1 MNYTGSFRILYLPYS
16 DFTYVFMRLISLIG
30 LFSFVFS
37 FVVEGKNA
45 FILQHGKELN
55 QHPRLLFSKQEELRI
70 RDLFGTEPLLDS
82 LRVSLMKEAERL
94 LLLSPQEDPRRKIRN
109 TKDILSVSRE
119 QIYRIVNL
127 ALAYRLS
134 GDSRF
139 VEKAEKELL
148 NVCNYSDWDPIH
160 YLDVAEMTTA
170 VAIGYD
176 WLYDVLSPS
185 TKQVVVQSIK
195 TKALDLVVEEYKTG
209 NADSW
214 AKRETNWN
222 VVCNTGM
229 VLGALAI
236 GENYPELAK
245 YIIDEAVKY
254 IPNCLKHFAP
264 DGVCYEGPAYWGYTN
279 MYLSLLL
286 KVLNDNFGEDF
297 GLSEMKG
304 VDKSVLYYMYSTSP
318 SGKIFNF
325 ANSSSTQPAAEPI
338 YFYFSRAFNQPE
350 VASFYRNILSR
361 TVQSE
366 KYFRFYFL
374 SIPWY
379 DTASSFTD
387 TLPKL
392 KVYEGINDIVV
403 FNGDRNIPN
412 NIYLIAKTGD
422 PDMAHQQLD
431 IGTFIVETNGIRW
444 TDDLGSDNY
453 NLPGFWDYK
462 PGGQRWSYFRNS
474 NFSHNT
480 LSIDH
485 KLQNSAG
492 MGEIKQQ
499 DDKVAQP
506 FVTVDMSTAYVGQSS
521 FVYRTFRLLDNTR
534 ILVTDSVGLQ
544 RSSQSVQWS
553 VITSADI
560 ECRGDIAILRK
571 DGKSFFMKI
580 VSPSNAFFTI
590 KSVKRATEVEKPIEG
605 YKLLSTSVSGE
616 SVQVIKI
623 ILSGE

>member
-1 MNYTGSFRILYLPYS
+1 
-16 DFTYVFMRLISLIG
+16 MRLINLIG
-30 LFSFVFS
+30 LFFLLFS
-37 FVVEGKNA
+37 FVVTGRD
-45 FILQHGKELN
+45 LSVRQSGKELL
-55 QHPRLLFSKQEELRI
+55 QHPRLLFSKQEEQRI

-82 LRVSLMKEAERL
+82 LYVGLMKEAERL
-94 LLLSPQEDPRRKIRN
+94 LLVPPQEDPRREIKN
-109 TKDILSVSRE
+109 TKDILPISRE
-119 QIYRIVNL
+119 QVYRMVNL

-134 GDSRF
+134 GDRRF
-139 VEKAEKELL
+139 AEKAEKELVH
-148 NVCNYSDWDPIH
+148 VCNFPDWDPIH

-176 WLYDVLSPS
+176 WLYDVLTPS
-185 TKQVVVQSIK
+185 TRQLVVHSIK
-195 TKALDLVVEEYKTG
+195 TKALDLVVEEYNTG

-236 GENYPELAK
+236 EEHYPELAK
-245 YIIDEAVKY
+245 HIIGEAVRY

-286 KVLNDNFGEDF
+286 KALNDNFGGDF
-297 GLSEMKG
+297 GLSEMVG
-304 VDKSVLYYMYSTSP
+304 VDKSVLYYMHSTSP

-325 ANSSSTQPAAEPI
+325 ANSGSTAPAAEPI

-350 VASFYRNILSR
+350 VATFYRDVLSK
-361 TVQSE
+361 TVHE
-366 KYFRFYFL
+366 GNYFRFYFL

-379 DTASSFTD
+379 DTASSTAD
-387 TLPKL
+387 ALPKL

-403 FNGDRNIPN
+403 FNGNRNIPN
-412 NIYLIAKTGD
+412 SLYLIAKTGD

-431 IGTFIVETNGIRW
+431 IGTFIVEMNGIRW
-444 TDDLGSDNY
+444 TDDLGTDNY

-462 PGGQRWSYFRNS
+462 PDGQRWTYFRNS

-492 MGEIKQQ
+492 TGEIDRL
-499 DDKVAQP
+499 DDRAAQP
-506 FVTVDMSTAYVGQSS
+506 FVTMNMSTAYAGQSR
-521 FVYRTFRLLDNTR
+521 FVYRTFRMLDDTR

-544 RSSQSVQWS
+544 SPSQSVQWS
-553 VITSADI
+553 VITSADV
-560 ECRGDIAILRK
+560 ECKGNTAVLRK
-571 DGKSFFMKI
+571 DGKSFSLKI
-580 VSPSNAFFTI
+580 ASPTNASFTT
-590 KSVKRATEVEKPIEG
+590 KAAKRGTEAEKPIEG
-605 YKLLSTSVSGE
+605 YTVLSASVSGE
-616 SVQVIKI
+616 PVQVIKVL
-623 ILSGE
+623 LSGE

>member
-1 MNYTGSFRILYLPYS
+1 
-16 DFTYVFMRLISLIG
+16 MRLINLIG
-30 LFSFVFS
+30 LFFLLFS
-37 FVVEGKNA
+37 FVVTGRDLSVRQSGKD
-45 FILQHGKELN
+45 LL
-55 QHPRLLFSKQEELRI
+55 QHPRLLFSKQEEQRI

-82 LRVSLMKEAERL
+82 LYVGLMKEAERL
-94 LLLSPQEDPRRKIRN
+94 LLVPPQEDPRREIKN
-109 TKDILSVSRE
+109 TKDILPISRE
-119 QIYRIVNL
+119 QVYRMVNL

-134 GDSRF
+134 GDRRF
-139 VEKAEKELL
+139 AEKAEKELVH
-148 NVCNYSDWDPIH
+148 VCNFPDWDPIH

-176 WLYDVLSPS
+176 WLYDVLAPS
-185 TKQVVVQSIK
+185 TRQLVVHSIK
-195 TKALDLVVEEYKTG
+195 TKALDLVVEEYNTG

-229 VLGALAI
+229 VLGALTI
-236 GENYPELAK
+236 EEHYPELAK
-245 YIIDEAVKY
+245 HIIGEAVRY

-286 KVLNDNFGEDF
+286 KALNDNFGGDF
-297 GLSEMKG
+297 GLSEMVG
-304 VDKSVLYYMYSTSP
+304 VDKSVLYYMHSTSP

-325 ANSSSTQPAAEPI
+325 ANSGSTAPAAEPI

-350 VASFYRNILSR
+350 VATFYRDVLSK
-361 TVQSE
+361 TVHE
-366 KYFRFYFL
+366 GNYFRFYFL

-379 DTASSFTD
+379 DTASSTAD
-387 TLPKL
+387 ALPKL

-403 FNGDRNIPN
+403 FNGNQNIPN
-412 NIYLIAKTGD
+412 SLYLIAKTGD

-431 IGTFIVETNGIRW
+431 IGTFIVEMNGIRW
-444 TDDLGSDNY
+444 TDDLGTDNY

-462 PGGQRWSYFRNS
+462 PDGQRWTYFRNS

-492 MGEIKQQ
+492 TGEIDRL
-499 DDKVAQP
+499 DDRVAQP
-506 FVTVDMSTAYVGQSS
+506 FVTMNMSTAYAGQSR
-521 FVYRTFRLLDNTR
+521 FVYRTFRMLDDTR

-544 RSSQSVQWS
+544 SPSQSVQWS
-553 VITSADI
+553 VITSADV
-560 ECRGDIAILRK
+560 ECKGNTAVLRK
-571 DGKSFFMKI
+571 DGKSFSLKI
-580 VSPSNAFFTI
+580 ASPTNASFTT
-590 KSVKRATEVEKPIEG
+590 KAAKRGTEAEKPIEG
-605 YKLLSTSVSGE
+605 YTVLSASVSGE
-616 SVQVIKI
+616 PVQVIKVL
-623 ILSGE
+623 LSGE

>member
-1 MNYTGSFRILYLPYS
+1 
-16 DFTYVFMRLISLIG
+16 MRLINLIG
-30 LFSFVFS
+30 LFFLLFS
-37 FVVEGKNA
+37 FVVTGRD
-45 FILQHGKELN
+45 LSVRQSGKELL
-55 QHPRLLFSKQEELRI
+55 QHPRLLFSKQEEQRI

-82 LRVSLMKEAERL
+82 LYAGLMKEAERL
-94 LLLSPQEDPRRKIRN
+94 LLVPPQEDPRREIKN
-109 TKDILSVSRE
+109 TKDILPISRE
-119 QIYRIVNL
+119 QVYRMVNL

-134 GDSRF
+134 GDRRF
-139 VEKAEKELL
+139 AEKAEKELVH
-148 NVCNYSDWDPIH
+148 VCNFPDWDPIH

-176 WLYDVLSPS
+176 WLYDVLAPS
-185 TKQVVVQSIK
+185 TRQLVVHSIK
-195 TKALDLVVEEYKTG
+195 TKALDLVVEEYNTG

-229 VLGALAI
+229 VLGALASEEQSPALAKHII
-236 GENYPELAK
+236 GE
-245 YIIDEAVKY
+245 AVRY

-286 KVLNDNFGEDF
+286 KALNDNFGGDF
-297 GLSEMKG
+297 GLSEMVG
-304 VDKSVLYYMYSTSP
+304 VDKSVLYYMHSTSP

-325 ANSSSTQPAAEPI
+325 ANSGSTAPAAEPI

-350 VASFYRNILSR
+350 VATFYRDVLSK
-361 TVQSE
+361 TVHE
-366 KYFRFYFL
+366 GNYFRFYFL

-379 DTASSFTD
+379 DTASSTAD
-387 TLPKL
+387 ALPKL

-403 FNGDRNIPN
+403 FNGNRNIPN
-412 NIYLIAKTGD
+412 SLYLIAKTGD

-431 IGTFIVETNGIRW
+431 IGTFIVEMNGIRW
-444 TDDLGSDNY
+444 TDDLGTDNY

-462 PGGQRWSYFRNS
+462 PDGQRWTYFRNS

-492 MGEIKQQ
+492 TGEIDRL
-499 DDKVAQP
+499 DDRAAQP
-506 FVTVDMSTAYVGQSS
+506 FVTMNMSTAYAGQSR
-521 FVYRTFRLLDNTR
+521 FVYRTFRMLDDTR

-544 RSSQSVQWS
+544 SPSQSVQWS
-553 VITSADI
+553 VITSADV
-560 ECRGDIAILRK
+560 ECKGNTAVLRK
-571 DGKSFFMKI
+571 DGKSFSLKI
-580 VSPSNAFFTI
+580 ASPTNASFTT
-590 KSVKRATEVEKPIEG
+590 KAAKKGTEAEKPIEG
-605 YKLLSTSVSGE
+605 YTVLSASVSGE
-616 SVQVIKI
+616 PVQVIKVL
-623 ILSGE
+623 LSGE

>member
-1 MNYTGSFRILYLPYS
+1 
-16 DFTYVFMRLISLIG
+16 MRLINLIG
-30 LFSFVFS
+30 LFFLLFS
-37 FVVEGKNA
+37 FVVTGRDLSVRQSGKD
-45 FILQHGKELN
+45 LL
-55 QHPRLLFSKQEELRI
+55 QHPRLLFSKQEEQRI

-82 LRVSLMKEAERL
+82 LYVGLMKEAERL
-94 LLLSPQEDPRRKIRN
+94 LLVPPQEDPRREIKN
-109 TKDILSVSRE
+109 TKDILPISRE
-119 QIYRIVNL
+119 QVYRMVNL

-134 GDSRF
+134 GDRRF
-139 VEKAEKELL
+139 AEKAEKELVH
-148 NVCNYSDWDPIH
+148 VCNFPDWDPIH

-176 WLYDVLSPS
+176 WLYDVLAPS
-185 TKQVVVQSIK
+185 TRQLVVHSIK
-195 TKALDLVVEEYKTG
+195 TKALNLVVEEYNTG

-236 GENYPELAK
+236 EEHYPELAK
-245 YIIDEAVKY
+245 HIIGEAVRY

-286 KVLNDNFGEDF
+286 KALNDNFGGDF
-297 GLSEMKG
+297 GLSEMVG
-304 VDKSVLYYMYSTSP
+304 VDKSVLYYMHSTSP

-325 ANSSSTQPAAEPI
+325 ANSGSTAPAAEPI

-350 VASFYRNILSR
+350 VATFYRDVLSK
-361 TVQSE
+361 TVHE
-366 KYFRFYFL
+366 GNYFRFYFL

-379 DTASSFTD
+379 DTASSTAD
-387 TLPKL
+387 ALPKL

-403 FNGDRNIPN
+403 FNGNRNIPN
-412 NIYLIAKTGD
+412 SLYLIAKTGD

-431 IGTFIVETNGIRW
+431 IGTFIVEMNGIRW
-444 TDDLGSDNY
+444 TDDLGTDNY

-462 PGGQRWSYFRNS
+462 PDGQRWTYFRNS

-492 MGEIKQQ
+492 TGEIDRL
-499 DDKVAQP
+499 DDRAAQP
-506 FVTVDMSTAYVGQSS
+506 FVTMNMSTAYAGQSR
-521 FVYRTFRLLDNTR
+521 FVYRTFRMLDDTR

-544 RSSQSVQWS
+544 SPSQSVQWS
-553 VITSADI
+553 VITSADV
-560 ECRGDIAILRK
+560 ECKGNIAVLRK
-571 DGKSFFMKI
+571 DGKSFSLKIASPTNASFMTK
-580 VSPSNAFFTI
+580 AA
-590 KSVKRATEVEKPIEG
+590 KRGTEAEKPIEG
-605 YKLLSTSVSGE
+605 YTVLSASVSGE
-616 SVQVIKI
+616 PVQVIKVL
-623 ILSGE
+623 LSGE

>member
-1 MNYTGSFRILYLPYS
+1 
-16 DFTYVFMRLISLIG
+16 MRLINLIG
-30 LFSFVFS
+30 LFFLLFS
-37 FVVEGKNA
+37 FVVTGRDLSVRQSGKD
-45 FILQHGKELN
+45 LL
-55 QHPRLLFSKQEELRI
+55 QHPRLLFSKQEEQRI

-82 LRVSLMKEAERL
+82 LYVGLMKEAERL
-94 LLLSPQEDPRRKIRN
+94 LLVPPQEDPRREIKN
-109 TKDILSVSRE
+109 TKDILPISRE
-119 QIYRIVNL
+119 QVYRMVNL

-134 GDSRF
+134 GDRRF
-139 VEKAEKELL
+139 AEKAEKELVH
-148 NVCNYSDWDPIH
+148 VCNFPDWDPIH

-176 WLYDVLSPS
+176 WLYDVLAPS
-185 TKQVVVQSIK
+185 TRQLVVHSIK
-195 TKALDLVVEEYKTG
+195 TKALDLVVEEYNTG

-236 GENYPELAK
+236 EEHYPELAK
-245 YIIDEAVKY
+245 HIIGEAVRY

-286 KVLNDNFGEDF
+286 KALNDNFGGDF
-297 GLSEMKG
+297 GLSEMVG
-304 VDKSVLYYMYSTSP
+304 VDKSVLYYMHSTSP

-325 ANSSSTQPAAEPI
+325 ANSGSTAPAAEPI

-350 VASFYRNILSR
+350 VATFYRDVLSK
-361 TVQSE
+361 TVHE
-366 KYFRFYFL
+366 ENYFRFYFL

-379 DTASSFTD
+379 DTASSTAD
-387 TLPKL
+387 ALPKL

-403 FNGDRNIPN
+403 FNGNRNIPN
-412 NIYLIAKTGD
+412 SLYLIAKTGD

-431 IGTFIVETNGIRW
+431 IGTFIVEMNGIRW
-444 TDDLGSDNY
+444 TDDLGTDNY

-462 PGGQRWSYFRNS
+462 PDGQRWTYFRNS

-492 MGEIKQQ
+492 TGDIDRL
-499 DDKVAQP
+499 DDRAAQP
-506 FVTVDMSTAYVGQSS
+506 FVTMNMSTAYAGQSR
-521 FVYRTFRLLDNTR
+521 FVYRTFRMLDDTR

-544 RSSQSVQWS
+544 SPSQSVQWS
-553 VITSADI
+553 VITSADV
-560 ECRGDIAILRK
+560 ECKGNTAVLRK
-571 DGKSFFMKI
+571 DGKSFSLKI
-580 VSPSNAFFTI
+580 ASPTNASFTT
-590 KSVKRATEVEKPIEG
+590 KAAKRGTEAEKPIEG
-605 YKLLSTSVSGE
+605 YTVLSASVSGE
-616 SVQVIKI
+616 PVQVIKVL
-623 ILSGE
+623 LSGE

>member
-1 MNYTGSFRILYLPYS
+1 
-16 DFTYVFMRLISLIG
+16 MRLINLIG
-30 LFSFVFS
+30 LFFLLFS
-37 FVVEGKNA
+37 FVVTGRD
-45 FILQHGKELN
+45 LSVRQSGKELL
-55 QHPRLLFSKQEELRI
+55 QHPRLLFSKQEEQRI

-82 LRVSLMKEAERL
+82 LYVGLMKEAERL
-94 LLLSPQEDPRRKIRN
+94 LLVPPQEDPRREIKN
-109 TKDILSVSRE
+109 TKDILPISRE
-119 QIYRIVNL
+119 QVYRMVNL

-134 GDSRF
+134 GDRRF
-139 VEKAEKELL
+139 AEKAEKELVH
-148 NVCNYSDWDPIH
+148 VCNFPDWDPIH

-176 WLYDVLSPS
+176 WLYDVLAPS
-185 TKQVVVQSIK
+185 TRQLVVHSIK
-195 TKALDLVVEEYKTG
+195 TKALDLVVEEYNTG

-236 GENYPELAK
+236 EEHYPELAK
-245 YIIDEAVKY
+245 HIIGEAVRY

-286 KVLNDNFGEDF
+286 KALNDNFGGDF
-297 GLSEMKG
+297 GLSEMVG
-304 VDKSVLYYMYSTSP
+304 VDKSGLYYMHSTSP

-325 ANSSSTQPAAEPI
+325 ANSGSTAPAAEPI

-350 VASFYRNILSR
+350 VATFYRDVLSK
-361 TVQSE
+361 TVHE
-366 KYFRFYFL
+366 GNYFRFYFL

-379 DTASSFTD
+379 DTASSTAD
-387 TLPKL
+387 ALPKL

-403 FNGDRNIPN
+403 FNGNRNIPN
-412 NIYLIAKTGD
+412 SLYLIAKTGD

-431 IGTFIVETNGIRW
+431 IGTFIVEMNGIRW
-444 TDDLGSDNY
+444 TDDLGTDNY

-462 PGGQRWSYFRNS
+462 PDGQRWTYFRNS

-492 MGEIKQQ
+492 TGEIDRL
-499 DDKVAQP
+499 DDRAAQP
-506 FVTVDMSTAYVGQSS
+506 FVTMNMSTAYAGQSR
-521 FVYRTFRLLDNTR
+521 FVYRTFRMLDDTR

-544 RSSQSVQWS
+544 SPSQSVQWS
-553 VITSADI
+553 VITSADV
-560 ECRGDIAILRK
+560 ECKGNTAVLRK
-571 DGKSFFMKI
+571 DGKSFSLKI
-580 VSPSNAFFTI
+580 ASPTNASFTT
-590 KSVKRATEVEKPIEG
+590 KAAKRGTEAEKPIEG
-605 YKLLSTSVSGE
+605 YTVLSASVSGE
-616 SVQVIKI
+616 PVQVIKVL
-623 ILSGE
+623 LSGE

>member
-1 MNYTGSFRILYLPYS
+1 
-16 DFTYVFMRLISLIG
+16 MRLINLIG
-30 LFSFVFS
+30 LFFLLFS
-37 FVVEGKNA
+37 FVVTGRDLSVRQSGKD
-45 FILQHGKELN
+45 LL
-55 QHPRLLFSKQEELRI
+55 QHPRLLFSKQEEQRI

-82 LRVSLMKEAERL
+82 LYVGLMKEAERL
-94 LLLSPQEDPRRKIRN
+94 LLVPPQEDPRREIKN
-109 TKDILSVSRE
+109 TKDILPISRE
-119 QIYRIVNL
+119 QVYRMVNL

-134 GDSRF
+134 GDRRF
-139 VEKAEKELL
+139 AEKAEKELVH
-148 NVCNYSDWDPIH
+148 VCNFPDWDPIH

-176 WLYDVLSPS
+176 WLYDVLAPS
-185 TKQVVVQSIK
+185 TRQLVVHSIK
-195 TKALDLVVEEYKTG
+195 TKALDLVVEEYNTG

-236 GENYPELAK
+236 EEHYPELAK
-245 YIIDEAVKY
+245 HIIGEAVRY

-286 KVLNDNFGEDF
+286 KALNDNFGGDF
-297 GLSEMKG
+297 GLSEMVG
-304 VDKSVLYYMYSTSP
+304 VDKSVLYYMHSTSP

-325 ANSSSTQPAAEPI
+325 ANSGSTAPAAEPI

-350 VASFYRNILSR
+350 VATFYRDVLSK
-361 TVQSE
+361 TVHE
-366 KYFRFYFL
+366 GNYFRFYFL

-379 DTASSFTD
+379 DTASSTAD
-387 TLPKL
+387 ALPKL

-403 FNGDRNIPN
+403 FNGNRNIPN
-412 NIYLIAKTGD
+412 SLYLIAKTGD

-431 IGTFIVETNGIRW
+431 IGTFIVEMNGIRW
-444 TDDLGSDNY
+444 TDDLGTDNY

-462 PGGQRWSYFRNS
+462 PGGQRWTYFRNS

-492 MGEIKQQ
+492 TGEIDRL
-499 DDKVAQP
+499 DDRAAQP
-506 FVTVDMSTAYVGQSS
+506 FVTMNMSTAYAGQSR
-521 FVYRTFRLLDNTR
+521 FVYRTFRMLDDTR

-544 RSSQSVQWS
+544 SPSQSVQWS
-553 VITSADI
+553 VITSADV
-560 ECRGDIAILRK
+560 ECKGNTAVLRK
-571 DGKSFFMKI
+571 DGKSFSLKI
-580 VSPSNAFFTI
+580 ASPTNASFTT
-590 KSVKRATEVEKPIEG
+590 KAAKRGTEAEKPIEG
-605 YKLLSTSVSGE
+605 YTVLSASVSGE
-616 SVQVIKI
+616 PVQVIKVL
-623 ILSGE
+623 LSGE

>member
-1 MNYTGSFRILYLPYS
+1 
-16 DFTYVFMRLISLIG
+16 MRLINLPG
-30 LFSFVFS
+30 LFFLLFSFVVTGRDLS
-37 FVVEGKNA
+37 VRQSGKD
-45 FILQHGKELN
+45 LL
-55 QHPRLLFSKQEELRI
+55 QHPRLLFSKQEEQRI

-82 LRVSLMKEAERL
+82 LYVGLMKEAERL
-94 LLLSPQEDPRRKIRN
+94 LLVPPQEDPRREIKN
-109 TKDILSVSRE
+109 TKDILPISRE
-119 QIYRIVNL
+119 QVYRMVNL

-134 GDSRF
+134 GDRRF
-139 VEKAEKELL
+139 AEKAEKELVH
-148 NVCNYSDWDPIH
+148 VCNFPDWDPIH

-176 WLYDVLSPS
+176 WLYDVLAPS
-185 TKQVVVQSIK
+185 TRQLVVHSIK
-195 TKALDLVVEEYKTG
+195 TKALDLVVEEYNTG

-236 GENYPELAK
+236 EEHYPELAK
-245 YIIDEAVKY
+245 HIIGEAVRY

-286 KVLNDNFGEDF
+286 KALNDNFGGDF
-297 GLSEMKG
+297 GLSEMVG
-304 VDKSVLYYMYSTSP
+304 VDKSVLYYMHSTSP

-325 ANSSSTQPAAEPI
+325 ANSGSTAPAAEPI

-350 VASFYRNILSR
+350 VATFYRDVLSK
-361 TVQSE
+361 TVHE
-366 KYFRFYFL
+366 GNYFRFYFL

-379 DTASSFTD
+379 DTASSTAD
-387 TLPKL
+387 ALPKL

-403 FNGDRNIPN
+403 FNGNRNIPN
-412 NIYLIAKTGD
+412 SLYLIAKTGD

-431 IGTFIVETNGIRW
+431 IGTFIVEMNGIRW
-444 TDDLGSDNY
+444 TDDLGTDNY

-462 PGGQRWSYFRNS
+462 PDGQRWTYFRNS

-492 MGEIKQQ
+492 TGEIDRL
-499 DDKVAQP
+499 DDRAAQP
-506 FVTVDMSTAYVGQSS
+506 FVTMNMSTAYAGQSR
-521 FVYRTFRLLDNTR
+521 FVYRTFRMLDDTR

-544 RSSQSVQWS
+544 SPSQSVQWS
-553 VITSADI
+553 VITSADV
-560 ECRGDIAILRK
+560 ECKGNTAVLRK
-571 DGKSFFMKI
+571 DGKSFSLKI
-580 VSPSNAFFTI
+580 ASPTNASFTT
-590 KSVKRATEVEKPIEG
+590 KAAKRGTEAEKPIEG
-605 YKLLSTSVSGE
+605 YTVLSASVSGE
-616 SVQVIKI
+616 PVQVIKVL
-623 ILSGE
+623 LSGE

>member
-1 MNYTGSFRILYLPYS
+1 
-16 DFTYVFMRLISLIG
+16 MRLINLIG
-30 LFSFVFS
+30 LFFLLFS
-37 FVVEGKNA
+37 FVVTGRD
-45 FILQHGKELN
+45 LSVRQSGKELL
-55 QHPRLLFSKQEELRI
+55 QHPRLLFSKQEEQRI
-70 RDLFGTEPLLDS
+70 RHLFGTEPLLDS
-82 LRVSLMKEAERL
+82 LYVGLMKEAERL
-94 LLLSPQEDPRRKIRN
+94 LLVPPQEDPRREIKN
-109 TKDILSVSRE
+109 TKDILPISRE
-119 QIYRIVNL
+119 QVYRMVNL

-134 GDSRF
+134 GDRRF
-139 VEKAEKELL
+139 AEKAEKELVH
-148 NVCNYSDWDPIH
+148 VCNFPDWDPIH

-176 WLYDVLSPS
+176 WLYDVLTPS
-185 TKQVVVQSIK
+185 TRQLVVHSIK
-195 TKALDLVVEEYKTG
+195 TKALDLVVEEYNTG

-236 GENYPELAK
+236 EEHYPELAK
-245 YIIDEAVKY
+245 HIIGEAVRY

-286 KVLNDNFGEDF
+286 KALNDNFGGDF
-297 GLSEMKG
+297 GLSEMVG
-304 VDKSVLYYMYSTSP
+304 VDKSVLYYMHSTSP

-325 ANSSSTQPAAEPI
+325 ANSGSTAPAAEPI

-350 VASFYRNILSR
+350 VATFYRDVLSK
-361 TVQSE
+361 TVHE
-366 KYFRFYFL
+366 GNYFRFYFL

-379 DTASSFTD
+379 DTASSTAD
-387 TLPKL
+387 VLPKL

-403 FNGDRNIPN
+403 FNGNRNIPN
-412 NIYLIAKTGD
+412 SLYLIAKTGD

-431 IGTFIVETNGIRW
+431 IGTFIVEMNGIRW
-444 TDDLGSDNY
+444 TDDLGTDNY

-462 PGGQRWSYFRNS
+462 PDGQRWTYFRNS

-492 MGEIKQQ
+492 TGEIDRL
-499 DDKVAQP
+499 DDRAAQP
-506 FVTVDMSTAYVGQSS
+506 FVTMNMSTAYAGQSR
-521 FVYRTFRLLDNTR
+521 FVYRTFRMLDDTR

-544 RSSQSVQWS
+544 SPSQSVQWS
-553 VITSADI
+553 VITSADV
-560 ECRGDIAILRK
+560 ECKGNTAVLRK
-571 DGKSFFMKI
+571 DGKSFSLKI
-580 VSPSNAFFTI
+580 ASPTNASFTT
-590 KSVKRATEVEKPIEG
+590 KAAKRGTEAEKPIEG
-605 YKLLSTSVSGE
+605 YTVLSASVSGE
-616 SVQVIKI
+616 PVQVIKVL
-623 ILSGE
+623 LSGE

>member
-1 MNYTGSFRILYLPYS
+1 
-16 DFTYVFMRLISLIG
+16 MRLINLIG
-30 LFSFVFS
+30 LFFLLFS
-37 FVVEGKNA
+37 FVVTGRD
-45 FILQHGKELN
+45 LSVRQSGKELL
-55 QHPRLLFSKQEELRI
+55 QHPRLLFSKQEEQRI

-82 LRVSLMKEAERL
+82 LYVGLMKEAERL
-94 LLLSPQEDPRRKIRN
+94 LLVPPQEDPRREIKN
-109 TKDILSVSRE
+109 TKDILPISRE
-119 QIYRIVNL
+119 QVYRMVNL

-134 GDSRF
+134 GDRRF
-139 VEKAEKELL
+139 AEKAEKELVH
-148 NVCNYSDWDPIH
+148 VCNFPDWDPIH

-176 WLYDVLSPS
+176 WLYDVLAPS
-185 TKQVVVQSIK
+185 TRQLVVHSIK
-195 TKALDLVVEEYKTG
+195 TKALDLVVEEYNTG

-236 GENYPELAK
+236 EEHYPELAK
-245 YIIDEAVKY
+245 HIIGEAVRY

-286 KVLNDNFGEDF
+286 KALNDNFGGDF
-297 GLSEMKG
+297 GLSEMVG
-304 VDKSVLYYMYSTSP
+304 VDKSVLYYMHSTSP

-325 ANSSSTQPAAEPI
+325 ANSGSTAPAAEPI
-338 YFYFSRAFNQPE
+338 YFYFSQAFNQPE
-350 VASFYRNILSR
+350 VATFYRDVLSK
-361 TVQSE
+361 TVHE
-366 KYFRFYFL
+366 GNYFRFYFL

-379 DTASSFTD
+379 DTASSTAD
-387 TLPKL
+387 ALPKL

-403 FNGDRNIPN
+403 FNGNRNIPN
-412 NIYLIAKTGD
+412 SLYLIAKTGD

-431 IGTFIVETNGIRW
+431 IGTFIVEMNGIRW
-444 TDDLGSDNY
+444 TDDLGTDNY

-462 PGGQRWSYFRNS
+462 PDGQRWTYFRNS

-492 MGEIKQQ
+492 TGEIDRL
-499 DDKVAQP
+499 DDRAAQP
-506 FVTVDMSTAYVGQSS
+506 FVTMNMSTAYAGQSR
-521 FVYRTFRLLDNTR
+521 FVYRTFRMLDDTR

-544 RSSQSVQWS
+544 SPSQSVQWS
-553 VITSADI
+553 VITSADV
-560 ECRGDIAILRK
+560 ECKGNTAVLRK
-571 DGKSFFMKI
+571 DGKSFSLKIASPTNASFMTK
-580 VSPSNAFFTI
+580 AA
-590 KSVKRATEVEKPIEG
+590 KRGTEAEKPIEG
-605 YKLLSTSVSGE
+605 YTVLSASVSGE
-616 SVQVIKI
+616 PVQVIKVL
-623 ILSGE
+623 LSGE

>member
-1 MNYTGSFRILYLPYS
+1 
-16 DFTYVFMRLISLIG
+16 MRLINLIG
-30 LFSFVFS
+30 LFFLLFS
-37 FVVEGKNA
+37 FVVTGRD
-45 FILQHGKELN
+45 LSVRQSGKELL
-55 QHPRLLFSKQEELRI
+55 QHPRLLFSKQEEQRI

-82 LRVSLMKEAERL
+82 LYVGLMKEAERL
-94 LLLSPQEDPRRKIRN
+94 LLVPPQEDPRREIKN
-109 TKDILSVSRE
+109 TKDILPISRE
-119 QIYRIVNL
+119 QVYRMVNL

-134 GDSRF
+134 GDRRF
-139 VEKAEKELL
+139 AEKAEKELVH
-148 NVCNYSDWDPIH
+148 VCNFPDWDTIH

-176 WLYDVLSPS
+176 WLYDVLAPS
-185 TKQVVVQSIK
+185 TRQLVVHSIK
-195 TKALDLVVEEYKTG
+195 TKALDLVVEEYNTG

-236 GENYPELAK
+236 EEHYPELAK
-245 YIIDEAVKY
+245 HIIGEAVRY

-286 KVLNDNFGEDF
+286 KALNDNFGGDF
-297 GLSEMKG
+297 GLSEMVG
-304 VDKSVLYYMYSTSP
+304 VDKSVLYYMHSTSP

-325 ANSSSTQPAAEPI
+325 ANSGSTAPAAEPI

-350 VASFYRNILSR
+350 VATFYRDVLSK
-361 TVQSE
+361 TVHE
-366 KYFRFYFL
+366 GNYFRFYFL

-379 DTASSFTD
+379 DTASSTAD
-387 TLPKL
+387 ALPKL

-403 FNGDRNIPN
+403 FNGNRNIPN
-412 NIYLIAKTGD
+412 SLYLIAKTGD

-431 IGTFIVETNGIRW
+431 IGTFIVEMNGIRW
-444 TDDLGSDNY
+444 TDDLGTDNY

-462 PGGQRWSYFRNS
+462 PDGQRWTYFRNS

-492 MGEIKQQ
+492 TGEIDRL
-499 DDKVAQP
+499 DDRAAQP
-506 FVTVDMSTAYVGQSS
+506 FVTMNMSTAYAGQSR
-521 FVYRTFRLLDNTR
+521 FVYRTFRMLDDTR

-544 RSSQSVQWS
+544 SPSQSVQWS
-553 VITSADI
+553 VITSADV
-560 ECRGDIAILRK
+560 ECKGNTAVLRK
-571 DGKSFFMKI
+571 DGKSFSLKI
-580 VSPSNAFFTI
+580 ASPTNASFTT
-590 KSVKRATEVEKPIEG
+590 KAAKRGTEAEKPIEG
-605 YKLLSTSVSGE
+605 YTVLSASVSGE
-616 SVQVIKI
+616 PVQVIKVL
-623 ILSGE
+623 LSGE

>member
-1 MNYTGSFRILYLPYS
+1 
-16 DFTYVFMRLISLIG
+16 MRLINLIG
-30 LFSFVFS
+30 LFFLLFS
-37 FVVEGKNA
+37 FVVTGRD
-45 FILQHGKELN
+45 LSVRQSGKELL
-55 QHPRLLFSKQEELRI
+55 QHPRLLFSKQEEQRI

-82 LRVSLMKEAERL
+82 LYVGLMKEAERL
-94 LLLSPQEDPRRKIRN
+94 LLVPPQEDPRREIKN
-109 TKDILSVSRE
+109 TKDILPISRE
-119 QIYRIVNL
+119 QVYRMVNL

-134 GDSRF
+134 GDRRF
-139 VEKAEKELL
+139 AEKAEKELVH
-148 NVCNYSDWDPIH
+148 VCNFPDWDPIH

-176 WLYDVLSPS
+176 WLYDVLTPS
-185 TKQVVVQSIK
+185 TRQLVVHSIK
-195 TKALDLVVEEYKTG
+195 TKALDLVVEEYNTG

-236 GENYPELAK
+236 EEHYPELAK
-245 YIIDEAVKY
+245 HIIGEAVRY

-286 KVLNDNFGEDF
+286 KALNDNFGGDF
-297 GLSEMKG
+297 GLSEMVG
-304 VDKSVLYYMYSTSP
+304 VDKSVLYYMHSTSP

-325 ANSSSTQPAAEPI
+325 ANSGSTAPAAEPI

-350 VASFYRNILSR
+350 VATFYRDVLSK
-361 TVQSE
+361 TVHE
-366 KYFRFYFL
+366 GNYFRFYFL

-379 DTASSFTD
+379 DTASSTAD
-387 TLPKL
+387 VLPKL

-403 FNGDRNIPN
+403 FNGNRNIPN
-412 NIYLIAKTGD
+412 SLYLIAKTGD

-431 IGTFIVETNGIRW
+431 IGTFIVEMNGIRW
-444 TDDLGSDNY
+444 TDDLGTDNY

-462 PGGQRWSYFRNS
+462 PDGQRWTYFRNS

-492 MGEIKQQ
+492 TGEIDRL
-499 DDKVAQP
+499 DDRAAQP
-506 FVTVDMSTAYVGQSS
+506 FVTMNMSTAYAGQSR
-521 FVYRTFRLLDNTR
+521 FVYRTFRMLDDTR

-544 RSSQSVQWS
+544 SPSQSVQWS
-553 VITSADI
+553 VITSADV
-560 ECRGDIAILRK
+560 ECKGNTAVLRK
-571 DGKSFFMKI
+571 DGKSFSLKI
-580 VSPSNAFFTI
+580 AHQCFFYD
-590 KSVKRATEVEKPIEG
+590 KGGKKRDG
-605 YKLLSTSVSGE
+605 SGE
-616 SVQVIKI
+616 TDRGVYGPIGISI
-623 ILSGE
+623 G

>member
-1 MNYTGSFRILYLPYS
+1 
-16 DFTYVFMRLISLIG
+16 MRLINLIG
-30 LFSFVFS
+30 LFFLLFS
-37 FVVEGKNA
+37 FVVTGRDLSVRQSGKD
-45 FILQHGKELN
+45 LL
-55 QHPRLLFSKQEELRI
+55 QHPRLLFSKQEEQRI

-82 LRVSLMKEAERL
+82 LYLGLMKEAERL
-94 LLLSPQEDPRRKIRN
+94 LLVPPQEDPRREIKN
-109 TKDILSVSRE
+109 TKDILPISRE
-119 QIYRIVNL
+119 QVYRMVNL

-134 GDSRF
+134 GDRRF
-139 VEKAEKELL
+139 AEKAEKELVH
-148 NVCNYSDWDPIH
+148 VCNFPDWDPIH

-176 WLYDVLSPS
+176 WLYDVLAPS
-185 TKQVVVQSIK
+185 TRQLVVHSIK
-195 TKALDLVVEEYKTG
+195 TKALDLVVEEYNTG

-236 GENYPELAK
+236 EEHYPELAK
-245 YIIDEAVKY
+245 HIIGEAVRY

-286 KVLNDNFGEDF
+286 KALNDNFGGDF
-297 GLSEMKG
+297 GLSEMVG
-304 VDKSVLYYMYSTSP
+304 VDKSVLYYMHSTSP

-325 ANSSSTQPAAEPI
+325 ANSGSTAPAAEPI

-350 VASFYRNILSR
+350 VATFYRDVLSK
-361 TVQSE
+361 TVHE
-366 KYFRFYFL
+366 GNYFRFYFL

-379 DTASSFTD
+379 DTASSTAD
-387 TLPKL
+387 VLPKL

-403 FNGDRNIPN
+403 FNGNRNIPN
-412 NIYLIAKTGD
+412 SLYLIAKTGD

-431 IGTFIVETNGIRW
+431 IGTFIVEMNGIRW
-444 TDDLGSDNY
+444 TDDLGTDNY

-462 PGGQRWSYFRNS
+462 PDGQRWTYFRNS

-492 MGEIKQQ
+492 TGEIDRL
-499 DDKVAQP
+499 DDRAAQP
-506 FVTVDMSTAYVGQSS
+506 FVTMNMSTAYAGQSR
-521 FVYRTFRLLDNTR
+521 FVYRTFRMLDDTR

-544 RSSQSVQWS
+544 SPSQSVQWS
-553 VITSADI
+553 VITSADV
-560 ECRGDIAILRK
+560 ECKGNTAVLRK
-571 DGKSFFMKI
+571 DGKSFSLKI
-580 VSPSNAFFTI
+580 ASPTNASFTT
-590 KSVKRATEVEKPIEG
+590 KAAKRGTEAEKPIEG
-605 YKLLSTSVSGE
+605 YTVLSASVSGE
-616 SVQVIKI
+616 PVQVIKVL
-623 ILSGE
+623 LSGE

>member
-1 MNYTGSFRILYLPYS
+1 
-16 DFTYVFMRLISLIG
+16 MRLINLIG
-30 LFSFVFS
+30 LFFLLFS
-37 FVVEGKNA
+37 FVVTGRD
-45 FILQHGKELN
+45 LSVRQSGKELL
-55 QHPRLLFSKQEELRI
+55 QHPRLLFSKQEEQRI

-82 LRVSLMKEAERL
+82 LYVGLMKEAERL
-94 LLLSPQEDPRRKIRN
+94 LLVPPQEDPRREIKN
-109 TKDILSVSRE
+109 TKDILPISRE
-119 QIYRIVNL
+119 QVYRMVNL

-134 GDSRF
+134 GDRRF
-139 VEKAEKELL
+139 AEKAEKELVH
-148 NVCNYSDWDPIH
+148 VCNFPDWDPIH

-176 WLYDVLSPS
+176 WLYDVLAPS
-185 TKQVVVQSIK
+185 TRQLVVHSIK
-195 TKALDLVVEEYKTG
+195 TKALNLVVEEYNTG

-236 GENYPELAK
+236 EEHYPELAK
-245 YIIDEAVKY
+245 HIIGEAVRY

-286 KVLNDNFGEDF
+286 KALNDNFGGDF
-297 GLSEMKG
+297 GLSEMVG
-304 VDKSVLYYMYSTSP
+304 VDKSVLYYMHSTSP

-325 ANSSSTQPAAEPI
+325 ANSGSTAPAAEPI

-350 VASFYRNILSR
+350 VATFYRDVLSK
-361 TVQSE
+361 TVHE
-366 KYFRFYFL
+366 GNYFRFYFL

-379 DTASSFTD
+379 DTASSTAD
-387 TLPKL
+387 ALPKL

-403 FNGDRNIPN
+403 FNGNRNIPN
-412 NIYLIAKTGD
+412 SLYLIAKTGD

-431 IGTFIVETNGIRW
+431 IGTFIVEMNGIRW
-444 TDDLGSDNY
+444 TDDLGTDNY

-462 PGGQRWSYFRNS
+462 PDGQRWTYFRNS

-492 MGEIKQQ
+492 TGEIDRL
-499 DDKVAQP
+499 DDRAAQP
-506 FVTVDMSTAYVGQSS
+506 FVTMNMSTAYAGQSR
-521 FVYRTFRLLDNTR
+521 FVYRTFRMLDDTR

-544 RSSQSVQWS
+544 SPSQSVQWS
-553 VITSADI
+553 VITSADV
-560 ECRGDIAILRK
+560 ECKGNTAVLRK
-571 DGKSFFMKI
+571 DGKSFSLKI
-580 VSPSNAFFTI
+580 ASPTNASFTT
-590 KSVKRATEVEKPIEG
+590 KAAKRGTEAEKPIEG
-605 YKLLSTSVSGE
+605 YTVLSASVSGE
-616 SVQVIKI
+616 PVQVIKVL
-623 ILSGE
+623 LSGE

>member
-1 MNYTGSFRILYLPYS
+1 
-16 DFTYVFMRLISLIG
+16 MRLISLIG
-30 LFSFVFS
+30 LFFLLFS
-37 FVVEGKNA
+37 FVVTGRDLSVRQSGKD
-45 FILQHGKELN
+45 LL
-55 QHPRLLFSKQEELRI
+55 QHPRLLFSKQEEQRI

-82 LRVSLMKEAERL
+82 LYVGLMKEAERL
-94 LLLSPQEDPRRKIRN
+94 LLVPPQEDPRREIKN
-109 TKDILSVSRE
+109 TKDILPISRE
-119 QIYRIVNL
+119 QVYRMVNL

-134 GDSRF
+134 GDRRF
-139 VEKAEKELL
+139 AEKAEKELVH
-148 NVCNYSDWDPIH
+148 VCNFPDWDPIH

-176 WLYDVLSPS
+176 WLYDVLAPS
-185 TKQVVVQSIK
+185 TRQLVVHSIK
-195 TKALDLVVEEYKTG
+195 TKALDLVVEEYNTG

-236 GENYPELAK
+236 EEHYPELAK
-245 YIIDEAVKY
+245 HIIGEAVRY

-264 DGVCYEGPAYWGYTN
+264 DGVCFEGPAYWGYTN

-286 KVLNDNFGEDF
+286 KALNDNFGGDF
-297 GLSEMKG
+297 GLSEMVG
-304 VDKSVLYYMYSTSP
+304 VDKSVLYYMHSTSP

-325 ANSSSTQPAAEPI
+325 ANSGSTAPAAEPI

-350 VASFYRNILSR
+350 VATFYRDVLSK
-361 TVQSE
+361 TVHE
-366 KYFRFYFL
+366 GNYFRFYFL

-379 DTASSFTD
+379 DTASSTAD
-387 TLPKL
+387 ALPKL

-403 FNGDRNIPN
+403 FNGNRNIPN
-412 NIYLIAKTGD
+412 SLYLIAKTGD

-431 IGTFIVETNGIRW
+431 IGTFIVEMNGIRW
-444 TDDLGSDNY
+444 TDDLGTDNY

-462 PGGQRWSYFRNS
+462 PDGQRWTYFRNS

-492 MGEIKQQ
+492 TGDIDRL
-499 DDKVAQP
+499 DDRAAQP
-506 FVTVDMSTAYVGQSS
+506 FVTMNMSTAYAGQSR
-521 FVYRTFRLLDNTR
+521 FVYRTFRMLDDTR

-544 RSSQSVQWS
+544 SPSQSVQWS
-553 VITSADI
+553 VITSADV
-560 ECRGDIAILRK
+560 ECKGNTAVLRK
-571 DGKSFFMKI
+571 DGKSFSLKI
-580 VSPSNAFFTI
+580 ASPTNASFTT
-590 KSVKRATEVEKPIEG
+590 KAAKRGTEAEKPIEG
-605 YKLLSTSVSGE
+605 YTVLSASVSGE
-616 SVQVIKI
+616 PVQVIKVL
-623 ILSGE
+623 LSGE

>member
-1 MNYTGSFRILYLPYS
+1 
-16 DFTYVFMRLISLIG
+16 MRLINLIG
-30 LFSFVFS
+30 LFFLLFS
-37 FVVEGKNA
+37 FVVTGRDLSVRQSGKD
-45 FILQHGKELN
+45 LL
-55 QHPRLLFSKQEELRI
+55 QHPRLLFSKQEEQRI

-82 LRVSLMKEAERL
+82 LYVGLMKEAERL
-94 LLLSPQEDPRRKIRN
+94 LLVPPQEDPRREIKN
-109 TKDILSVSRE
+109 TKDILPISRE
-119 QIYRIVNL
+119 QVYRMVNL

-134 GDSRF
+134 GDRRF
-139 VEKAEKELL
+139 AEKAEKELVH
-148 NVCNYSDWDPIH
+148 VCNFPDWDPIH

-176 WLYDVLSPS
+176 WLYDVLAPS
-185 TKQVVVQSIK
+185 TRQLVVHSIK
-195 TKALDLVVEEYKTG
+195 TKALDLVVEEYNTG

-236 GENYPELAK
+236 EEHYPELAK
-245 YIIDEAVKY
+245 HIIGEAVRY

-286 KVLNDNFGEDF
+286 KALNDNFGGDF
-297 GLSEMKG
+297 GLSEMVG
-304 VDKSVLYYMYSTSP
+304 VDKSVLYYMHSTSP

-325 ANSSSTQPAAEPI
+325 ANSGSTAPAAEPI

-350 VASFYRNILSR
+350 VATFYRDVLSK
-361 TVQSE
+361 TVHE
-366 KYFRFYFL
+366 GNYFRFYFL

-379 DTASSFTD
+379 DTASSTAD
-387 TLPKL
+387 ALPKL

-403 FNGDRNIPN
+403 FNGNRNIPN
-412 NIYLIAKTGD
+412 SLYLIAKTGD

-431 IGTFIVETNGIRW
+431 IGTFIVEMNGIRW
-444 TDDLGSDNY
+444 TDDLGTDNY

-462 PGGQRWSYFRNS
+462 PDGQRWTYFRNS

-492 MGEIKQQ
+492 TGEIDRL
-499 DDKVAQP
+499 DDRAAQP
-506 FVTVDMSTAYVGQSS
+506 FVTMNMSTAYAGQSR
-521 FVYRTFRLLDNTR
+521 FVYRTFRMLDDTR

-544 RSSQSVQWS
+544 SPSQSVQWS
-553 VITSADI
+553 VITSADV
-560 ECRGDIAILRK
+560 ECKGNTAVLRK
-571 DGKSFFMKI
+571 DGKSFSLKI
-580 VSPSNAFFTI
+580 ASPTNASFTT
-590 KSVKRATEVEKPIEG
+590 KAAKRGTEAEKPIEG
-605 YKLLSTSVSGE
+605 YTVLSASVSGE
-616 SVQVIKI
+616 PVQVIKVL
-623 ILSGE
+623 LSGE

>member
-1 MNYTGSFRILYLPYS
+1 
-16 DFTYVFMRLISLIG
+16 MRLINLIG
-30 LFSFVFS
+30 LFFLLFS
-37 FVVEGKNA
+37 FVVTGRDLSVRQSGKD
-45 FILQHGKELN
+45 LL
-55 QHPRLLFSKQEELRI
+55 QHPRLLFSKQEEQRI

-82 LRVSLMKEAERL
+82 LYVGLMKEAERL
-94 LLLSPQEDPRRKIRN
+94 LLVPPQEDPRREIKN
-109 TKDILSVSRE
+109 TKDILPISRE
-119 QIYRIVNL
+119 QVYRMVNL

-134 GDSRF
+134 GDRRF
-139 VEKAEKELL
+139 AEKAEKELVH
-148 NVCNYSDWDPIH
+148 VCNFPDWDPIH

-176 WLYDVLSPS
+176 WLYDVLAPS
-185 TKQVVVQSIK
+185 TRQLVVHSIK
-195 TKALDLVVEEYKTG
+195 TKALDLVVEEYNTG

-236 GENYPELAK
+236 EEHYPELAK
-245 YIIDEAVKY
+245 HIIGEAVRY

-286 KVLNDNFGEDF
+286 KALNDNFGGDF
-297 GLSEMKG
+297 GLSEMVG
-304 VDKSVLYYMYSTSP
+304 VDKSVLYYMHSTSP

-325 ANSSSTQPAAEPI
+325 ANSGSTAPAAEPI

-350 VASFYRNILSR
+350 VATFYRDVLSK
-361 TVQSE
+361 TVHE
-366 KYFRFYFL
+366 GNYFRFYFL

-379 DTASSFTD
+379 DTASSTAD
-387 TLPKL
+387 ALPKL

-403 FNGDRNIPN
+403 FNGNRNIPN
-412 NIYLIAKTGD
+412 SLYLIAKTGD

-431 IGTFIVETNGIRW
+431 IGTFIVEMNGIRW
-444 TDDLGSDNY
+444 TDDLGTDNY

-462 PGGQRWSYFRNS
+462 PDGQRWTYFRNS

-492 MGEIKQQ
+492 TGEIDRL
-499 DDKVAQP
+499 DDRAAQP
-506 FVTVDMSTAYVGQSS
+506 FVTMNMSTAYAGQSR
-521 FVYRTFRLLDNTR
+521 FVYRTFRMLDDTR

-544 RSSQSVQWS
+544 NPSQSVQWS
-553 VITSADI
+553 VITSADV
-560 ECRGDIAILRK
+560 ECKGNTAVLRK
-571 DGKSFFMKI
+571 DGKSFSLKIASPTNASFMTK
-580 VSPSNAFFTI
+580 AA
-590 KSVKRATEVEKPIEG
+590 KRGTEAEKPIEG
-605 YKLLSTSVSGE
+605 YTVLSASVSGE
-616 SVQVIKI
+616 PVQVIKVL
-623 ILSGE
+623 LSGE

>member
-1 MNYTGSFRILYLPYS
+1 
-16 DFTYVFMRLISLIG
+16 MRSINLLG
-30 LFSFVFS
+30 LFFLLFSFTLTGQNLPVRQS
-37 FVVEGKNA
+37 
-45 FILQHGKELN
+45 GKELL
-55 QHPRLLFSKQEELRI
+55 QHPRLLFSKQEEQRI

-82 LRVSLMKEAERL
+82 LYVGLMKEAERL
-94 LLLSPQEDPRRKIRN
+94 LLVPPQEDPRREIKN
-109 TKDILSVSRE
+109 TKDILPISRE
-119 QIYRIVNL
+119 QVYRMVNL

-134 GDSRF
+134 GDRRF
-139 VEKAEKELL
+139 AEKAEKELVH
-148 NVCNYSDWDPIH
+148 VCNFPDWDRIH

-176 WLYDVLSPS
+176 WLYDVLAPS
-185 TKQVVVQSIK
+185 TRQLVVHSIK
-195 TKALDLVVEEYKTG
+195 TKALDLVVEEYNTG

-236 GENYPELAK
+236 EEHYPELAK
-245 YIIDEAVKY
+245 HIIGEAVRY

-286 KVLNDNFGEDF
+286 KALNDNFGGDF
-297 GLSEMKG
+297 GLSEMVG
-304 VDKSVLYYMYSTSP
+304 VDKSVLYYMHSTSP

-325 ANSSSTQPAAEPI
+325 ANSGSTAPAAEPI

-350 VASFYRNILSR
+350 VATFYRDVLSK
-361 TVQSE
+361 TVHE
-366 KYFRFYFL
+366 GNYFRFYFL

-379 DTASSFTD
+379 DTASSTAD
-387 TLPKL
+387 ALPKL

-403 FNGDRNIPN
+403 FNGNRNIPN
-412 NIYLIAKTGD
+412 SLYLIAKTGD

-431 IGTFIVETNGIRW
+431 IGTFIVEMNGIRW
-444 TDDLGSDNY
+444 TDDLGTDNY

-462 PGGQRWSYFRNS
+462 PDGQRWTYFRNS

-492 MGEIKQQ
+492 TGEIDRL
-499 DDKVAQP
+499 DDRAAQP
-506 FVTVDMSTAYVGQSS
+506 FVTMNMSTAYAGQSR
-521 FVYRTFRLLDNTR
+521 FVYRTFRMLDDTR

-544 RSSQSVQWS
+544 SPSQSVQWS
-553 VITSADI
+553 VITSADV
-560 ECRGDIAILRK
+560 ECKGNTAVLRK
-571 DGKSFFMKI
+571 DGKSFSLKI
-580 VSPSNAFFTI
+580 ASPTNASFTT
-590 KSVKRATEVEKPIEG
+590 KAAKEGRKRRNR
-605 YKLLSTSVSGE
+605 
-616 SVQVIKI
+616 
-623 ILSGE
+623 

>member
-1 MNYTGSFRILYLPYS
+1 MKNPL
-16 DFTYVFMRLISLIG
+16 TYVFMRSINLLG
-30 LFSFVFS
+30 LFFLLFSFTLTGQNLPVRQS
-37 FVVEGKNA
+37 
-45 FILQHGKELN
+45 GKELL
-55 QHPRLLFSKQEELRI
+55 QHPRLLFSKQEEQRI

-82 LRVSLMKEAERL
+82 LYVGLMKEAERL
-94 LLLSPQEDPRRKIRN
+94 LLVPPQEDPRREIKN
-109 TKDILSVSRE
+109 TKDILPISRE
-119 QIYRIVNL
+119 QVYRMVNL

-134 GDSRF
+134 GDRRF
-139 VEKAEKELL
+139 AEKAEKELVH
-148 NVCNYSDWDPIH
+148 VCNFPDWDRIH

-176 WLYDVLSPS
+176 WLYDVLAPS
-185 TKQVVVQSIK
+185 TRQLVVHSIK
-195 TKALDLVVEEYKTG
+195 TKALDLVVEEYNTG

-236 GENYPELAK
+236 EEHYPELAK
-245 YIIDEAVKY
+245 HIIGEAVRY

-286 KVLNDNFGEDF
+286 KALNDNFGGDF
-297 GLSEMKG
+297 GLSEMVG
-304 VDKSVLYYMYSTSP
+304 VDKSVLYYMHSTSP

-325 ANSSSTQPAAEPI
+325 ANSGSTAPAAEPI

-350 VASFYRNILSR
+350 VATFYRDVLSK
-361 TVQSE
+361 TVHE
-366 KYFRFYFL
+366 GNYFRFYFL

-379 DTASSFTD
+379 DTASSTAD
-387 TLPKL
+387 ALPKL

-403 FNGDRNIPN
+403 FNGNRNIPN
-412 NIYLIAKTGD
+412 SLYLIAKTGD

-431 IGTFIVETNGIRW
+431 IGTFIVEMNGIRW
-444 TDDLGSDNY
+444 TDDLGTDNY

-462 PGGQRWSYFRNS
+462 PDGQRWTYFRNS

-492 MGEIKQQ
+492 TGEIDRL
-499 DDKVAQP
+499 DDRAAQP
-506 FVTVDMSTAYVGQSS
+506 FVTMNMSTAYAGQSR
-521 FVYRTFRLLDNTR
+521 FVYRTFRMLDDTR

-544 RSSQSVQWS
+544 SPSQSVQWS
-553 VITSADI
+553 VITSADV
-560 ECRGDIAILRK
+560 ECKGNTAVLRK
-571 DGKSFFMKI
+571 DGKSFSLKI
-580 VSPSNAFFTI
+580 ASPTNASFTT
-590 KSVKRATEVEKPIEG
+590 KAAKRGTEAEKPIEG
-605 YKLLSTSVSGE
+605 YTVLSASVSGE
-616 SVQVIKI
+616 PVQVIKVL
-623 ILSGE
+623 LSGE

>member
-1 MNYTGSFRILYLPYS
+1 
-16 DFTYVFMRLISLIG
+16 MRLINLIG
-30 LFSFVFS
+30 LFFLLFS
-37 FVVEGKNA
+37 FVVTGRD
-45 FILQHGKELN
+45 LSVRQSGKELL
-55 QHPRLLFSKQEELRI
+55 QHPRLLFSKQEEQRI

-82 LRVSLMKEAERL
+82 LYVGLMKEAERL
-94 LLLSPQEDPRRKIRN
+94 LLVPPQEDPRREIKN
-109 TKDILSVSRE
+109 TKDILPISRE
-119 QIYRIVNL
+119 QVYRMVNL

-134 GDSRF
+134 GDRRF
-139 VEKAEKELL
+139 AEKAEKELVH
-148 NVCNYSDWDPIH
+148 VCNFPDWDPIH

-176 WLYDVLSPS
+176 WLYDVLTPS
-185 TKQVVVQSIK
+185 TRQLVVHSIK
-195 TKALDLVVEEYKTG
+195 TKALDLVVEEYNTG

-236 GENYPELAK
+236 EEHYPELAK
-245 YIIDEAVKY
+245 HIIGEAVRY

-286 KVLNDNFGEDF
+286 KALNDNFGGDF
-297 GLSEMKG
+297 GLSEMEG
-304 VDKSVLYYMYSTSP
+304 VDKSVLYYMHSTSP

-325 ANSSSTQPAAEPI
+325 ANSGSTAPAAEPI

-350 VASFYRNILSR
+350 VATFYRDVLSK
-361 TVQSE
+361 TVHE
-366 KYFRFYFL
+366 GNYFRFYFL

-379 DTASSFTD
+379 DTASSTAD
-387 TLPKL
+387 VLPKL

-403 FNGDRNIPN
+403 FNGNRNIPN
-412 NIYLIAKTGD
+412 SLYLIAKTGD

-431 IGTFIVETNGIRW
+431 IGTFIVEMNGIRW
-444 TDDLGSDNY
+444 TDDLGTDNY

-462 PGGQRWSYFRNS
+462 PDGQRWTYFRNS

-492 MGEIKQQ
+492 TGEIDRL
-499 DDKVAQP
+499 DDRAAQP
-506 FVTVDMSTAYVGQSS
+506 FVTMNMSTAYAGQSR
-521 FVYRTFRLLDNTR
+521 FVYRTFRMLDDTR

-544 RSSQSVQWS
+544 SPSQSVQWS
-553 VITSADI
+553 VITSADV
-560 ECRGDIAILRK
+560 ECKGNTAVLRK
-571 DGKSFFMKI
+571 DGKSFSLKI
-580 VSPSNAFFTI
+580 ASPTNASFTT
-590 KSVKRATEVEKPIEG
+590 KAAKRGTEAEKPIEG
-605 YKLLSTSVSGE
+605 YTVLSASVSGE
-616 SVQVIKI
+616 PVQVIKVL
-623 ILSGE
+623 LSGE

>member
-1 MNYTGSFRILYLPYS
+1 
-16 DFTYVFMRLISLIG
+16 MRLINLIG
-30 LFSFVFS
+30 LFFLLFS
-37 FVVEGKNA
+37 FVVTGRDLSVRQSGKD
-45 FILQHGKELN
+45 LL
-55 QHPRLLFSKQEELRI
+55 QHPRLLFSKQEEQRI

-82 LRVSLMKEAERL
+82 LYVGLMKEAERL
-94 LLLSPQEDPRRKIRN
+94 LLVPPQEDPRREIKN
-109 TKDILSVSRE
+109 TKDILPISRE
-119 QIYRIVNL
+119 QVYRMVNL

-134 GDSRF
+134 GDRRF
-139 VEKAEKELL
+139 AEKAEKELVH
-148 NVCNYSDWDPIH
+148 VCNFPDWDPIH

-176 WLYDVLSPS
+176 WLYDVLAPS
-185 TKQVVVQSIK
+185 TRQLVVHSIK
-195 TKALDLVVEEYKTG
+195 TKALDLVVEEYNTG

-236 GENYPELAK
+236 EEHYPELTK
-245 YIIDEAVKY
+245 HIIGEAVRY

-286 KVLNDNFGEDF
+286 KALNDNFGGDF
-297 GLSEMKG
+297 GLSEMVG
-304 VDKSVLYYMYSTSP
+304 VDKSVLYYMHSTSP

-325 ANSSSTQPAAEPI
+325 ANSGSTAPAAEPI

-350 VASFYRNILSR
+350 VATFYRDVLSK
-361 TVQSE
+361 TVHE
-366 KYFRFYFL
+366 GNYFRFYFL

-379 DTASSFTD
+379 DTASSTAD
-387 TLPKL
+387 ALPKL

-403 FNGDRNIPN
+403 FNGNRNIPN
-412 NIYLIAKTGD
+412 SLYLIAKTGD

-431 IGTFIVETNGIRW
+431 IGTFIVEMNGIRW
-444 TDDLGSDNY
+444 TDDLGTDNY

-462 PGGQRWSYFRNS
+462 PDGQRWTYFRNS

-492 MGEIKQQ
+492 TGEIDRL
-499 DDKVAQP
+499 DDRAAQP
-506 FVTVDMSTAYVGQSS
+506 FVTMNMSTAYAGQSR
-521 FVYRTFRLLDNTR
+521 FVYRTFRMLDDTR

-544 RSSQSVQWS
+544 SPSQSVQWS
-553 VITSADI
+553 VITSADV
-560 ECRGDIAILRK
+560 ECKGNTAVLRK
-571 DGKSFFMKI
+571 DGKSFSLKI
-580 VSPSNAFFTI
+580 ASPTNASFTT
-590 KSVKRATEVEKPIEG
+590 KAAKRGTEAEKPIEG
-605 YKLLSTSVSGE
+605 YTVLSASVSGE
-616 SVQVIKI
+616 PVQVIKVL
-623 ILSGE
+623 LSGE

>member
-1 MNYTGSFRILYLPYS
+1 
-16 DFTYVFMRLISLIG
+16 MRLINLIG
-30 LFSFVFS
+30 LFFLLFS
-37 FVVEGKNA
+37 FVVTGRD
-45 FILQHGKELN
+45 LSVRQSGKELL
-55 QHPRLLFSKQEELRI
+55 QHPRLLFSKQEEQRI

-82 LRVSLMKEAERL
+82 LYVGLMKEAERL
-94 LLLSPQEDPRRKIRN
+94 LLVPPQEDPRREIKN
-109 TKDILSVSRE
+109 TKDILPISRE
-119 QIYRIVNL
+119 QVYRMVNL

-134 GDSRF
+134 GDRRF
-139 VEKAEKELL
+139 AEKAEKELVH
-148 NVCNYSDWDPIH
+148 VCNFPDWDPIH

-176 WLYDVLSPS
+176 WLYDVLAPS
-185 TKQVVVQSIK
+185 TRQLVVHSIK
-195 TKALDLVVEEYKTG
+195 TKALDLVVEEYNTG

-236 GENYPELAK
+236 EEHYPELAK
-245 YIIDEAVKY
+245 HIIGEAVRY

-286 KVLNDNFGEDF
+286 KALNDNFGGDF
-297 GLSEMKG
+297 GLSEMVG
-304 VDKSVLYYMYSTSP
+304 VDKSVLYYMHSTSP

-325 ANSSSTQPAAEPI
+325 ANSGSTAPAAEPI

-350 VASFYRNILSR
+350 VATFYRDVLSK
-361 TVQSE
+361 TVHE
-366 KYFRFYFL
+366 GNYFRFYFL

-379 DTASSFTD
+379 DTASSTAD
-387 TLPKL
+387 ALPKL

-403 FNGDRNIPN
+403 FNGNRNIPN
-412 NIYLIAKTGD
+412 SLYLIAKTGD

-431 IGTFIVETNGIRW
+431 IGTFIVEMNGIRW
-444 TDDLGSDNY
+444 TDDLGTDNY

-462 PGGQRWSYFRNS
+462 PDGQRWTYFRNS

-492 MGEIKQQ
+492 TGEIDRL
-499 DDKVAQP
+499 DDRAAQP
-506 FVTVDMSTAYVGQSS
+506 FVTMNMSTAYAGQSR
-521 FVYRTFRLLDNTR
+521 FVYRTFRMLDDTR

-544 RSSQSVQWS
+544 SPSQSVQWS
-553 VITSADI
+553 VITSADV
-560 ECRGDIAILRK
+560 ECKGNTAVLRK
-571 DGKSFFMKI
+571 DGKSFSLKI
-580 VSPSNAFFTI
+580 VSPTNASFTT
-590 KSVKRATEVEKPIEG
+590 KAAKRGTEAEKPIEG
-605 YKLLSTSVSGE
+605 YTVLSASVSGE
-616 SVQVIKI
+616 LVQVIKVL
-623 ILSGE
+623 LSGE

>member
-1 MNYTGSFRILYLPYS
+1 
-16 DFTYVFMRLISLIG
+16 MRSINLLG
-30 LFSFVFS
+30 LFFLLFSFTLTGQNLPVRQS
-37 FVVEGKNA
+37 
-45 FILQHGKELN
+45 GKELL
-55 QHPRLLFSKQEELRI
+55 QHPRLLFSKQEEQRI

-82 LRVSLMKEAERL
+82 LYVGLMKEAERL
-94 LLLSPQEDPRRKIRN
+94 LLVPPQEDPRREIKN
-109 TKDILSVSRE
+109 TKDILPISRE
-119 QIYRIVNL
+119 QVYRMVNL

-134 GDSRF
+134 GDRRF
-139 VEKAEKELL
+139 AEKAEKELVH
-148 NVCNYSDWDPIH
+148 VCNFPDWDRIH

-176 WLYDVLSPS
+176 WLYDVLAPS
-185 TKQVVVQSIK
+185 TRQLVVHSIK
-195 TKALDLVVEEYKTG
+195 TKALDLVVEEYNTG

-236 GENYPELAK
+236 EEHYPELAK
-245 YIIDEAVKY
+245 HIIGEAVRY

-286 KVLNDNFGEDF
+286 KALNDNFGGDF
-297 GLSEMKG
+297 GLSEMVG
-304 VDKSVLYYMYSTSP
+304 VDKSVLYYMHSTSP

-325 ANSSSTQPAAEPI
+325 ANSGSTAPAAEPI

-350 VASFYRNILSR
+350 VATFYRDVLSK
-361 TVQSE
+361 TVHE
-366 KYFRFYFL
+366 GNYFRFYFL

-379 DTASSFTD
+379 DTASSTAD
-387 TLPKL
+387 ALPKL

-403 FNGDRNIPN
+403 FNGNRNIPN
-412 NIYLIAKTGD
+412 SLYLIAKTGD

-431 IGTFIVETNGIRW
+431 IGTFIVEMNGIRW
-444 TDDLGSDNY
+444 TDDLGTDNY

-462 PGGQRWSYFRNS
+462 PDGQRWTYFRNS

-492 MGEIKQQ
+492 TGEIDRL
-499 DDKVAQP
+499 DDRAAQP
-506 FVTVDMSTAYVGQSS
+506 FVTMNMSTAYAGQSR
-521 FVYRTFRLLDNTR
+521 FVYRTFRMLDDTR

-544 RSSQSVQWS
+544 SPSQSVQWS
-553 VITSADI
+553 VITSADV
-560 ECRGDIAILRK
+560 ECKGNTAVLRK
-571 DGKSFFMKI
+571 DGKSFSLKI
-580 VSPSNAFFTI
+580 ASPTNASFTT
-590 KSVKRATEVEKPIEG
+590 KAAKRGTEAEKPIEG
-605 YKLLSTSVSGE
+605 YTVLSASVSGE
-616 SVQVIKI
+616 PVQVIKVL
-623 ILSGE
+623 LSGE

>member
-1 MNYTGSFRILYLPYS
+1 
-16 DFTYVFMRLISLIG
+16 MRLINLIG
-30 LFSFVFS
+30 LFFLLFS
-37 FVVEGKNA
+37 FVVTGRD
-45 FILQHGKELN
+45 LSVRQSGKELL
-55 QHPRLLFSKQEELRI
+55 QHPRLLFSKQEEQRI

-82 LRVSLMKEAERL
+82 LYVGLMKEAERL
-94 LLLSPQEDPRRKIRN
+94 LLVPPQEDPRREIKN
-109 TKDILSVSRE
+109 TKDILPISRE
-119 QIYRIVNL
+119 QVYRMVNL

-134 GDSRF
+134 GDRRF
-139 VEKAEKELL
+139 AEKAEKELVH
-148 NVCNYSDWDPIH
+148 VCNFPDWDPIH

-176 WLYDVLSPS
+176 WLYDVLAPS
-185 TKQVVVQSIK
+185 TRQLVVHSIK
-195 TKALDLVVEEYKTG
+195 TKALNLVVEEYNTG

-236 GENYPELAK
+236 EEHYPELAK
-245 YIIDEAVKY
+245 HIIGEAVRY

-286 KVLNDNFGEDF
+286 KALNDNFGGDF
-297 GLSEMKG
+297 GLSEMVG
-304 VDKSVLYYMYSTSP
+304 VDKSVLYYMHSTSP

-325 ANSSSTQPAAEPI
+325 ANSGSTAPAAEPI

-350 VASFYRNILSR
+350 VATFYRDVLSK
-361 TVQSE
+361 TVHE
-366 KYFRFYFL
+366 GNYFRFYFL

-379 DTASSFTD
+379 DTASSTAD
-387 TLPKL
+387 ALPKL

-403 FNGDRNIPN
+403 FNGNRNIPN
-412 NIYLIAKTGD
+412 SLYLIAKTGD

-431 IGTFIVETNGIRW
+431 IGTFIVEMNGIRW
-444 TDDLGSDNY
+444 TDDLGTDNY

-462 PGGQRWSYFRNS
+462 PDGQRWTYFRNS

-492 MGEIKQQ
+492 TGEIDRL
-499 DDKVAQP
+499 DDRAAQP
-506 FVTVDMSTAYVGQSS
+506 FVTMNMSTAYAGQSR
-521 FVYRTFRLLDNTR
+521 FVYRTFRMLDDTR

-544 RSSQSVQWS
+544 SPSQSVQWS
-553 VITSADI
+553 VITSADV
-560 ECRGDIAILRK
+560 ECKGNIAVLRK
-571 DGKSFFMKI
+571 DGKSFSLKIASPTNASFMPK
-580 VSPSNAFFTI
+580 AA
-590 KSVKRATEVEKPIEG
+590 KRGTEAEKPIEG
-605 YKLLSTSVSGE
+605 YTVLSASVSGE
-616 SVQVIKI
+616 PVQVIKVL
-623 ILSGE
+623 LSGE

>member
-1 MNYTGSFRILYLPYS
+1 
-16 DFTYVFMRLISLIG
+16 MRLINLIG
-30 LFSFVFS
+30 LFFLLFS
-37 FVVEGKNA
+37 FVVTGRDLSVRQSGKD
-45 FILQHGKELN
+45 LL
-55 QHPRLLFSKQEELRI
+55 QHPRLLFSKQEEQRI

-82 LRVSLMKEAERL
+82 LYVGLMKEAERL
-94 LLLSPQEDPRRKIRN
+94 LLVPPQEDPRREIKN
-109 TKDILSVSRE
+109 TKDILPISRE
-119 QIYRIVNL
+119 QVYRMVNL

-134 GDSRF
+134 GDRRF
-139 VEKAEKELL
+139 AEKAEKELVH
-148 NVCNYSDWDPIH
+148 VCNFPDWDPIH

-176 WLYDVLSPS
+176 WLYDVLAPS
-185 TKQVVVQSIK
+185 TRQLVVHSIK
-195 TKALDLVVEEYKTG
+195 TKALDLVVEEYNTG

-236 GENYPELAK
+236 EEHYLELAK
-245 YIIDEAVKY
+245 HIIGEAVRY

-286 KVLNDNFGEDF
+286 KALNDNFGGDF
-297 GLSEMKG
+297 GLSEMVG
-304 VDKSVLYYMYSTSP
+304 VDKSVLYYMHSTSP

-325 ANSSSTQPAAEPI
+325 ANSGSTAPAAEPI

-350 VASFYRNILSR
+350 VATFYRDVLSK
-361 TVQSE
+361 TVHE
-366 KYFRFYFL
+366 GNYFRFYFL

-379 DTASSFTD
+379 DTASSTAD
-387 TLPKL
+387 ALPKL

-403 FNGDRNIPN
+403 FNGNRNIPN
-412 NIYLIAKTGD
+412 SLYLIAKTGD

-431 IGTFIVETNGIRW
+431 IGTFIVEMNGIRW
-444 TDDLGSDNY
+444 TDDLGTDNY

-462 PGGQRWSYFRNS
+462 PDGQRWTYFRNS

-492 MGEIKQQ
+492 TGEIDRL
-499 DDKVAQP
+499 DDRAAQP
-506 FVTVDMSTAYVGQSS
+506 FVTMNMSTAYAGQSR
-521 FVYRTFRLLDNTR
+521 FVYRTFRMLDDTR

-544 RSSQSVQWS
+544 SPSQSVQWS
-553 VITSADI
+553 VITSADV
-560 ECRGDIAILRK
+560 ECKGNTAVLRK
-571 DGKSFFMKI
+571 DGKSFSLKI
-580 VSPSNAFFTI
+580 ASPTNASFTT
-590 KSVKRATEVEKPIEG
+590 KAAKRGTEAEKPIEG
-605 YKLLSTSVSGE
+605 YTVLSASVSGE
-616 SVQVIKI
+616 PVQVIKVL
-623 ILSGE
+623 LSGE

>member
-1 MNYTGSFRILYLPYS
+1 
-16 DFTYVFMRLISLIG
+16 MRLINLIG
-30 LFSFVFS
+30 LFFLLFS
-37 FVVEGKNA
+37 FVVTGRDLSVRQSGKD
-45 FILQHGKELN
+45 LL
-55 QHPRLLFSKQEELRI
+55 QHPRLLFSKQEEQRI

-82 LRVSLMKEAERL
+82 LYVGLMKEAERL
-94 LLLSPQEDPRRKIRN
+94 LLVPPQEDPRREIKN
-109 TKDILSVSRE
+109 TKDILPISRE
-119 QIYRIVNL
+119 QVYRMVNL

-134 GDSRF
+134 GDRRF
-139 VEKAEKELL
+139 AEKAEKELVH
-148 NVCNYSDWDPIH
+148 VCNFPDWDPIH

-176 WLYDVLSPS
+176 WLYDVLAPS
-185 TKQVVVQSIK
+185 TRQLVVHSIK
-195 TKALDLVVEEYKTG
+195 TKALDLVVEEYNTG

-236 GENYPELAK
+236 EEHYPELAK
-245 YIIDEAVKY
+245 HIIGEAVRY

-286 KVLNDNFGEDF
+286 KALNDNFGGDF
-297 GLSEMKG
+297 GLSEMVG
-304 VDKSVLYYMYSTSP
+304 VDKSVLYYMHSTSP

-325 ANSSSTQPAAEPI
+325 ANSGSTAPAAEPI

-350 VASFYRNILSR
+350 VATFYRDVLSK
-361 TVQSE
+361 TVHE
-366 KYFRFYFL
+366 GNYFRFYFL

-379 DTASSFTD
+379 DTASSTAD
-387 TLPKL
+387 ALPKL

-403 FNGDRNIPN
+403 FNGNRNIPN
-412 NIYLIAKTGD
+412 SLYLIAKTGD

-431 IGTFIVETNGIRW
+431 IGTFIVEMNGIRW
-444 TDDLGSDNY
+444 TDDLGTDNY

-462 PGGQRWSYFRNS
+462 PDGQRWTYFRNS

-492 MGEIKQQ
+492 TGEIDRL
-499 DDKVAQP
+499 DDRAAQP
-506 FVTVDMSTAYVGQSS
+506 FVTMNMSTAYAGQSR
-521 FVYRTFRLLDNTR
+521 FVYRTFRMLDDTR

-544 RSSQSVQWS
+544 SPSQSVQWS
-553 VITSADI
+553 VITSADVQ
-560 ECRGDIAILRK
+560 CKGNTAVLRK
-571 DGKSFFMKI
+571 DGKSFSLKI
-580 VSPSNAFFTI
+580 ASPTNASFTT
-590 KSVKRATEVEKPIEG
+590 KAAKRGTEAEKPIEG
-605 YKLLSTSVSGE
+605 YTVLSASVSGE
-616 SVQVIKI
+616 PVQVIKVL
-623 ILSGE
+623 LSGE

>member
-1 MNYTGSFRILYLPYS
+1 
-16 DFTYVFMRLISLIG
+16 MRLINLIG
-30 LFSFVFS
+30 LFFLLFS
-37 FVVEGKNA
+37 FVVTGRDLSVRQSGKD
-45 FILQHGKELN
+45 LL
-55 QHPRLLFSKQEELRI
+55 QHPRLLFSKQEEQRI

-82 LRVSLMKEAERL
+82 LYVGLMKEAERL
-94 LLLSPQEDPRRKIRN
+94 LLVPPQEDPRREIKN
-109 TKDILSVSRE
+109 TKDILPISRE
-119 QIYRIVNL
+119 QVYRMVNL

-134 GDSRF
+134 GDRRF
-139 VEKAEKELL
+139 AEKAEKELVH
-148 NVCNYSDWDPIH
+148 VCNFLDWDPIH

-176 WLYDVLSPS
+176 WLYDVLAPS
-185 TKQVVVQSIK
+185 TRQLVVHSIK
-195 TKALDLVVEEYKTG
+195 TKALDLVVEEYNTG

-236 GENYPELAK
+236 EEHYPELAK
-245 YIIDEAVKY
+245 HIIGEAVRY

-286 KVLNDNFGEDF
+286 KALNDNFGGDF
-297 GLSEMKG
+297 GLSEMVG
-304 VDKSVLYYMYSTSP
+304 VDKSVLYYMHSTSP

-325 ANSSSTQPAAEPI
+325 ANSGSTAPAAEPI

-350 VASFYRNILSR
+350 VATFYRDVLSK
-361 TVQSE
+361 TVHE
-366 KYFRFYFL
+366 GNYFRFYFL

-379 DTASSFTD
+379 DTASSTAD
-387 TLPKL
+387 ALPKL

-403 FNGDRNIPN
+403 FNGNRNIPN
-412 NIYLIAKTGD
+412 SLYLIAKTGD

-431 IGTFIVETNGIRW
+431 IGTFTVEMNGIRW
-444 TDDLGSDNY
+444 TDDLGTDNY

-462 PGGQRWSYFRNS
+462 PDGQRWTYFRNS

-492 MGEIKQQ
+492 TGEIDRL
-499 DDKVAQP
+499 DDRAAQP
-506 FVTVDMSTAYVGQSS
+506 FVTMNMSTAYAGQSR
-521 FVYRTFRLLDNTR
+521 FVYRTFRMLDDTR

-544 RSSQSVQWS
+544 SPSQSVQWS
-553 VITSADI
+553 VITSADV
-560 ECRGDIAILRK
+560 ECKGNTAVLRK
-571 DGKSFFMKI
+571 DGKSFSLKI
-580 VSPSNAFFTI
+580 ASPTNASFTT
-590 KSVKRATEVEKPIEG
+590 KAAKRGTEAEKPIEG
-605 YKLLSTSVSGE
+605 YTVLSASVSGE
-616 SVQVIKI
+616 PVQVIKVL
-623 ILSGE
+623 LSGE

>member
-1 MNYTGSFRILYLPYS
+1 
-16 DFTYVFMRLISLIG
+16 MRLINLIG
-30 LFSFVFS
+30 LFFLLFS
-37 FVVEGKNA
+37 FVVTGRDLSVRQSGKD
-45 FILQHGKELN
+45 LL
-55 QHPRLLFSKQEELRI
+55 QHPRLLFSKQEEQRI

-82 LRVSLMKEAERL
+82 LYVGLMKEAERL
-94 LLLSPQEDPRRKIRN
+94 LLVPPQEDPRREIKN
-109 TKDILSVSRE
+109 TKDILPISRE
-119 QIYRIVNL
+119 QVYRMVNL

-134 GDSRF
+134 GDRRF
-139 VEKAEKELL
+139 AEKAEKELVH
-148 NVCNYSDWDPIH
+148 VCNFPDWDPIH

-176 WLYDVLSPS
+176 WLYDVLAPS
-185 TKQVVVQSIK
+185 TRQLVVHSIK
-195 TKALDLVVEEYKTG
+195 TKALDLVVEEYNTG

-236 GENYPELAK
+236 EEHYPELAK
-245 YIIDEAVKY
+245 HIIGEAVRY
-254 IPNCLKHFAP
+254 IPNCLKHFAS

-286 KVLNDNFGEDF
+286 KALNDNFGGDF
-297 GLSEMKG
+297 GLSEMVG
-304 VDKSVLYYMYSTSP
+304 VDKSVLYYMHSTSP

-325 ANSSSTQPAAEPI
+325 ANSGSTAPAAEPI

-350 VASFYRNILSR
+350 VATFYRDVLSK
-361 TVQSE
+361 TVHE
-366 KYFRFYFL
+366 GNYFRFYFL

-379 DTASSFTD
+379 DTASSTAD
-387 TLPKL
+387 ALPKL

-403 FNGDRNIPN
+403 FNGNRNIPN
-412 NIYLIAKTGD
+412 SLYLIAKTGD

-431 IGTFIVETNGIRW
+431 IGTFIVEMNGIRW
-444 TDDLGSDNY
+444 TDDLGTDNY

-462 PGGQRWSYFRNS
+462 PDGQRWTYFRNS

-492 MGEIKQQ
+492 TGEIDRL
-499 DDKVAQP
+499 DDRAAQP
-506 FVTVDMSTAYVGQSS
+506 FVTMNMSTAYAGQSR
-521 FVYRTFRLLDNTR
+521 FVYRTFRMLDDTR

-544 RSSQSVQWS
+544 SPSQSVQWS
-553 VITSADI
+553 VITSADV
-560 ECRGDIAILRK
+560 ECKGNTAVLRK
-571 DGKSFFMKI
+571 DGKSFSLKI
-580 VSPSNAFFTI
+580 ASPTNASFTT
-590 KSVKRATEVEKPIEG
+590 KAAKRGTEAEKPIEG
-605 YKLLSTSVSGE
+605 YTVLSASVSGE
-616 SVQVIKI
+616 PVQVIKVL
-623 ILSGE
+623 LSGE

>member
-1 MNYTGSFRILYLPYS
+1 
-16 DFTYVFMRLISLIG
+16 MRLINLIG
-30 LFSFVFS
+30 LFFLLFS
-37 FVVEGKNA
+37 FVVTGRD
-45 FILQHGKELN
+45 LSVRQSGKELL
-55 QHPRLLFSKQEELRI
+55 QHPRLLFSKQEEQRI

-82 LRVSLMKEAERL
+82 LYVGLMKEAERL
-94 LLLSPQEDPRRKIRN
+94 LLVPPQEDPRREIKN
-109 TKDILSVSRE
+109 TKDILPISRE
-119 QIYRIVNL
+119 QVYRMVNL

-134 GDSRF
+134 GDRRF
-139 VEKAEKELL
+139 AEKAEKELVH
-148 NVCNYSDWDPIH
+148 VCNFPDWDPIH

-176 WLYDVLSPS
+176 WLYDVLAPS
-185 TKQVVVQSIK
+185 TRQLVVHSIK
-195 TKALDLVVEEYKTG
+195 TKALNLVVEEYNTG

-236 GENYPELAK
+236 EEHYPELAK
-245 YIIDEAVKY
+245 HIIGEAVRY

-286 KVLNDNFGEDF
+286 KALNDNFGGDF
-297 GLSEMKG
+297 GLSEMVG
-304 VDKSVLYYMYSTSP
+304 VDKSVLYYMHSTSP

-325 ANSSSTQPAAEPI
+325 ANSGSTAPAAEPI

-350 VASFYRNILSR
+350 VATFYRDVLSK
-361 TVQSE
+361 TVHE
-366 KYFRFYFL
+366 GNYFRFYFL

-379 DTASSFTD
+379 DTASSTAD
-387 TLPKL
+387 ALPKL

-403 FNGDRNIPN
+403 FNGNRNIPN
-412 NIYLIAKTGD
+412 SLYLIAKTGD

-431 IGTFIVETNGIRW
+431 IGTFIVEMNGIRW
-444 TDDLGSDNY
+444 TDDLGTDNY

-462 PGGQRWSYFRNS
+462 PDGQRWTYFRNS

-492 MGEIKQQ
+492 TGEIDRL
-499 DDKVAQP
+499 DDRAAQP
-506 FVTVDMSTAYVGQSS
+506 FVTMNMSTAYAGQSR
-521 FVYRTFRLLDNTR
+521 FVYRTFRMLDDTR

-544 RSSQSVQWS
+544 SPSQSVQWS
-553 VITSADI
+553 VITSADV
-560 ECRGDIAILRK
+560 ECKGNTAVLRK
-571 DGKSFFMKI
+571 DGKSFSLKIASPTNASFMTK
-580 VSPSNAFFTI
+580 AA
-590 KSVKRATEVEKPIEG
+590 KRGTEAEKPIEG
-605 YKLLSTSVSGE
+605 YTVLSASVSGE
-616 SVQVIKI
+616 PVQVIKVL
-623 ILSGE
+623 LSGE

>member
-1 MNYTGSFRILYLPYS
+1 
-16 DFTYVFMRLISLIG
+16 MRLINLIG
-30 LFSFVFS
+30 LFFLLFS
-37 FVVEGKNA
+37 FVVTGRD
-45 FILQHGKELN
+45 LSVRQSGKELL
-55 QHPRLLFSKQEELRI
+55 QHPRLLFSKQEEQRI

-82 LRVSLMKEAERL
+82 LYVGLMKEAERL
-94 LLLSPQEDPRRKIRN
+94 LLVPPQEDPRREIKN
-109 TKDILSVSRE
+109 TKDILPISRE
-119 QIYRIVNL
+119 QVYRMVNL

-134 GDSRF
+134 GDRRF
-139 VEKAEKELL
+139 AEKAEKELVH
-148 NVCNYSDWDPIH
+148 VCNFPDWDPIH

-176 WLYDVLSPS
+176 WLYDVLAPS
-185 TKQVVVQSIK
+185 TRQLVVHSIK
-195 TKALDLVVEEYKTG
+195 TKALNLVVEEYNTG

-236 GENYPELAK
+236 EEHYPELAK
-245 YIIDEAVKY
+245 HIIGEAVRY

-286 KVLNDNFGEDF
+286 KALNDNFGGDF
-297 GLSEMKG
+297 GLSEMVG
-304 VDKSVLYYMYSTSP
+304 VDKSVLYYMHSTSP

-325 ANSSSTQPAAEPI
+325 ANSGSTAPAAEPI

-350 VASFYRNILSR
+350 VATFYRDVLSK
-361 TVQSE
+361 TVHE
-366 KYFRFYFL
+366 GNYFRFYFL

-379 DTASSFTD
+379 DTASSTAD
-387 TLPKL
+387 ALPKL

-403 FNGDRNIPN
+403 FNGNRNIPN
-412 NIYLIAKTGD
+412 SLYLIAKTGD

-431 IGTFIVETNGIRW
+431 IGTFIVEMNGIRW
-444 TDDLGSDNY
+444 TDDLGTDNY

-462 PGGQRWSYFRNS
+462 PDGQRWTYFRNS

-492 MGEIKQQ
+492 TGEIDRL
-499 DDKVAQP
+499 DDRAAQP
-506 FVTVDMSTAYVGQSS
+506 FVTMNMSTAYAGQSRV
-521 FVYRTFRLLDNTR
+521 VYRTFRMLDDTR

-544 RSSQSVQWS
+544 SPSQSVQWS
-553 VITSADI
+553 VITSADV
-560 ECRGDIAILRK
+560 ECKGNIAVLRK
-571 DGKSFFMKI
+571 DGKSFSLKIASPTNASFMTK
-580 VSPSNAFFTI
+580 AA
-590 KSVKRATEVEKPIEG
+590 KRGTEAEKPIEG
-605 YKLLSTSVSGE
+605 YTVLSASVSGE
-616 SVQVIKI
+616 PVQVIKVL
-623 ILSGE
+623 LSGE